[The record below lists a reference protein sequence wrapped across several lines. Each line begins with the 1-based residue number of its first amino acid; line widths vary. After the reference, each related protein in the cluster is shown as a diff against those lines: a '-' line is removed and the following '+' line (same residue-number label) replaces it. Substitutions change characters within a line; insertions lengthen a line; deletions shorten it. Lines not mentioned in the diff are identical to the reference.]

1 LAQVDADEVTG
12 LAGPRSHRP
21 PAGLLPNAVTRHP
34 AAVGSP
40 HRDCERKNQVIVLA
54 CSGIEGQLTGWTEFN
69 PKILQFPDERF
80 GFRELA
86 QDLEP
91 AFVQQGLQSRNE
103 RQL

>member
-1 LAQVDADEVTG
+1 MTG
-12 LAGPRSHRP
+12 SS
-21 PAGLLPNAVTRHP
+21 VF
-34 AAVGSP
+34 S
-40 HRDCERKNQVIVLA
+40 
-54 CSGIEGQLTGWTEFN
+54 

-80 GFRELA
+80 SFRELA